1 MQILRRARALAWR
14 LRGQVGRPGSPFAVG
29 WERPVGDAEFEWI
42 LGALAAGHGLAFDP
56 RLLASSFP
64 APRTRG
70 DLLAAAKALG
80 IDLEP
85 LRLEPARLRERAG
98 PCVAFARE
106 PAAPREAAASA
117 ALILT
122 VDAHE
127 LVVAEFGASE
137 PRCLGPEEF
146 ASGYQAV
153 GLATASLDDI
163 AGPQVEQP
171 AAAGRF
177 GFRWFVPELLR
188 HRAVWRDVLLA
199 SLLIQLLGL
208 AMPLLAQVVIDK
220 VVVHRTLGT
229 LGVVTAAAF
238 LFVVFG
244 AAMSWVRQYLLIHTG
259 NRIDAVL
266 GQRVFS
272 HLLRLSPRYFESR
285 ATGSV
290 VARLHGIEVVREFLS
305 GAGVGLM
312 LDLPFVLVFLAVMLA
327 YSWELTIVAVAG
339 LALLCAL
346 ALLVS
351 PLLRARLDQQFRI
364 GAANQA
370 FVTEHVGAMATAK
383 ILQMEG
389 VLERRYGDQL
399 ARLLE
404 ATFRTRTLS
413 NTYQV
418 GVSALEQAMSLVI
431 LLAGAMLVMRAEG
444 FTIGMLVAFQMFA
457 SRMSQP
463 VLRLAALW
471 QDFQQARVAVER
483 LGDLMDGPQENYAA
497 RPRRAQGGAGVVR
510 FEAVDFRYGPR
521 HPWLLRRLSFALAP
535 GGLTVVI
542 GPSGTG
548 KSTIVRLLLG
558 FEQPEAGRILVDD
571 VDTAWMAA
579 NELRAL
585 FGVVPQDT
593 TLFSG
598 TILRNLL
605 DASPGASF
613 EDIVNACRLAEVHAD
628 IEALPQGYD
637 TPLGEQGVG
646 LSGGQRQRIAIAR
659 ALLRRPRVLVFDEA
673 TSHLDGDTAAAFA
686 RTVNALRGKVTMLF
700 IAHVLPRG
708 LMVDQVVRL
717 SGPGLSSVVSPV
729 SERGAMPA
737 GEVKGD
743 RSGPGPAG
751 AGAGA
756 PA

>member
-1 MQILRRARALAWR
+1 M
-14 LRGQVGRPGSPFAVG
+14 P
-29 WERPVGDAEFEWI
+29 DDEFEWI
-42 LGALAAGHGLAFDP
+42 LGALAAAHGLAFDG
-56 RLLASSFP
+56 RLLVTSYP
-64 APRTRG
+64 APRSRR
-70 DLLAAAKALG
+70 DLIAAAQALG
-80 IDLEP
+80 IELAP
-85 LRLEPARLRERAG
+85 LVLAPASLVETTG
-98 PCVAFARE
+98 PRVAFARSG
-106 PAAPREAAASA
+106 AASRAAREAPPASA
-117 ALILT
+117 VLVLAA
-122 VDAHE
+122 DAHE
-127 LVVAEFGASE
+127 LLIGEPGASE
-137 PRCLGPEEF
+137 PRRLGPDEF
-146 ASGYQAV
+146 AQGYEPV
-153 GLATASLDDI
+153 GLACVSVPDTAVPN
-163 AGPQVEQP
+163 GEPQAASQP
-171 AAAGRF
+171 F
-177 GFRWFVPELLR
+177 GFRWFIPELLR

-229 LGVVTAAAF
+229 LGVVATAAF

-244 AAMSWVRQYLLIHTG
+244 AAMTWVRQYLLIHTG

-327 YSWELTIVAVAG
+327 YSWELTLVAVAG
-339 LALLCAL
+339 LTLLCAL

-351 PLLRARLDQQFRI
+351 PLLRARLDRQFRI
-364 GAANQA
+364 GAVNQA

-404 ATFRTRTLS
+404 STFRTRTLS

-471 QDFQQARVAVER
+471 QDFQQARVAVAR
-483 LGDLMDGPQENYAA
+483 LGDLMDSPQENYAV
-497 RPRRAQGGAGVVR
+497 RPRRAQGGTGVVR
-510 FEAVDFRYGPR
+510 FDDIDFRYGPR
-521 HPWLLRRLSFALAP
+521 HPWLLRRLSFTLAP

-558 FEQPEAGRILVDD
+558 FEQPVSGRILVDD

-605 DASPGASF
+605 DASPGARF

-628 IEALPQGYD
+628 IEAMPQGYD

-717 SGPGLSSVVSPV
+717 SGPGLSSTVSPV
-729 SERGAMPA
+729 SDRGAMPA
-737 GEVKGD
+737 GEARGD
-743 RSGPGPAG
+743 RADPGPAEG
-751 AGAGA
+751 GAGA